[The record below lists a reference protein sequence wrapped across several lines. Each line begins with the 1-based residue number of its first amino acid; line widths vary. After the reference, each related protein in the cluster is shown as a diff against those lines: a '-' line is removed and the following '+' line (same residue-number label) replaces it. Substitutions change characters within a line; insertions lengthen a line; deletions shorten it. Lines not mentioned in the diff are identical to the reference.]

1 MCQARVRSRTLPSA
15 DGIVKRCKN
24 KCVTPAGLCRQPLV
38 ADVGPYSSQ
47 EFRVIF
53 KPNAANRFYHTTLEC
68 YVAFKTM
75 RSFRLVNERQAGF
88 EGSMQRLNT
97 RMHDGIGGVFLR
109 KAVLPPPSTSHDKH
123 FTFFCTEDAV
133 FSTKGFDAFSANL
146 QNDRPTNLTAVG
158 IRQF

>member
-1 MCQARVRSRTLPSA
+1 M
-15 DGIVKRCKN
+15 
-24 KCVTPAGLCRQPLV
+24 TPAGLCRQPLV

-97 RMHDGIGGVFLR
+97 RIARRHWGC
-109 KAVLPPPSTSHDKH
+109 
-123 FTFFCTEDAV
+123 FFEESSSSSS
-133 FSTKGFDAFSANL
+133 FHQS
-146 QNDRPTNLTAVG
+146 
-158 IRQF
+158 